1 MTNTTGERLLVLGAG
16 TMGTQI
22 ALQSALCG
30 IEVALVDIST
40 DAVDRARTEIDG
52 LLTTRVAKGRITEQ
66 EERDARARL
75 TLSAGL
81 DAVAPVC
88 TWAIEAVVEKLD
100 VKQAVF
106 RRLAELLPS
115 DAGIATNS
123 SHIRAATIAGDAEYA
138 DRCLNMHYF
147 HPVLV
152 MDLVEVVASPR
163 TRPDILERA
172 RGWADRM
179 KRTPVVLTKDVD
191 GFLVNRVLGA
201 ASREAFSLLGTGVA
215 TVEEI
220 DIAVRR
226 GLRWPLG
233 PFELADLSGLDVLL
247 ESRTARYEKHGEIGD
262 RLTVEVIR
270 PLVEAG
276 RLGRKAGAGF
286 YDYSVNPPKPLPIDI
301 PAGDDA

>member
-1 MTNTTGERLLVLGAG
+1 
-16 TMGTQI
+16 MGNQI

-30 IEVALVDIST
+30 IDVALVDISA
-40 DAVDRARTEIDG
+40 DAVERARSQIDE

-66 EERDARARL
+66 DKQDALARL
-75 TLSAGL
+75 ELSVDL
-81 DAVAPVC
+81 DAVAPTC
-88 TWAIEAVVEKLD
+88 TWAIEAVVEKLE
-100 VKQAVF
+100 VKQSVF
-106 RRLAELLPS
+106 QRLAELLPV

-152 MDLVEVVASPR
+152 MDLVEVVSSPR
-163 TRPDILERA
+163 TRPDIIERA

-179 KRTPVVLTKDVD
+179 NRTPVVLTKDVD

-220 DIAVRR
+220 DIAVQR

-233 PFELADLSGLDVLL
+233 PFQLADLSGLDVLL
-247 ESRTARYEKHGEIGD
+247 NSRSARFEKHGEEGD

-276 RLGRKAGAGF
+276 RLGRKSGAGF
-286 YDYSVNPPKPLPIDI
+286 YDYSVTPPKPQPIEI
-301 PAGDDA
+301 PAGDRA

>member
-1 MTNTTGERLLVLGAG
+1 VLGAG
-16 TMGTQI
+16 TMGSQI

-30 IEVALVDIST
+30 IDVALVDISA
-40 DAVDRARTEIDG
+40 DAVDRAHTQIDE
-52 LLTTRVAKGRITEQ
+52 LLTTRVTKGRITEQ
-66 EERDARARL
+66 DKREALSRL
-75 TLSAGL
+75 EFSADL
-81 DAVAPVC
+81 DESAPRC

-106 RRLAELLPS
+106 QRLAELLPG

-123 SHIRAATIAGDAEYA
+123 SHIRAATIAGDAAYA
-138 DRCLNMHYF
+138 DRCLNMHFF

-152 MDLVEVVASPR
+152 MDLVEVVSSPR
-163 TRPDILERA
+163 TRADIIERA

-201 ASREAFSLLGTGVA
+201 ASREAFTLLGNGVA
-215 TVEEI
+215 SVEEI
-220 DIAVRR
+220 DIAVQR

-233 PFELADLSGLDVLL
+233 PFQLADLSGLDVLL
-247 ESRTARYEKHGEIGD
+247 NSRSARYEKHGELGD
-262 RLTVEVIR
+262 LLTVEVIR

-276 RLGRKAGAGF
+276 RLGRKSGAGF
-286 YDYSVNPPKPLPIDI
+286 YDYSVDPPKPLPIAI
-301 PAGDDA
+301 PAGDRP